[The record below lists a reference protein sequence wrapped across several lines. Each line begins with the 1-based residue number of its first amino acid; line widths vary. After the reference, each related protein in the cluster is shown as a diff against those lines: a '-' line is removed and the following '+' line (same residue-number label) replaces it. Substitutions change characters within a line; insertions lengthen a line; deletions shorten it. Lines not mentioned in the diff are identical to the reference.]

1 MRALA
6 SESAEVKASRAL
18 ASARAFLNR
27 SPVRVISDTSRE
39 RLARASDDDAPSARA
54 TTATTV
60 ETTTVETTTSETSTE
75 IRDLRAS
82 FANANARETHESAR
96 DDERGDDASADDDA
110 LVSLALA
117 TPTSI
122 ALDLSSDSA
131 SDGDGK
137 DDRATART
145 RALEARALEAS
156 ALEARALEASA
167 LENERLRRE
176 LEHARW
182 EREAL
187 EVRAFE
193 AEANARALEANAR
206 EVAKEITGASERE
219 GTGTGTNGGLTAE
232 NAAALAAELEQMN
245 YLKRLLAR
253 AESMRNAARA
263 ETKQARAK
271 HERDLEILRAE
282 LVTMDEEMENLRRR
296 VKKDR
301 AKIEAMERATI
312 DAADEFRTLYRRQTL
327 TQRLLVATF
336 VAFFAVLTRLA
347 LDGRLGT
354 MKNMYRY

>member
-145 RALEARALEAS
+145 R